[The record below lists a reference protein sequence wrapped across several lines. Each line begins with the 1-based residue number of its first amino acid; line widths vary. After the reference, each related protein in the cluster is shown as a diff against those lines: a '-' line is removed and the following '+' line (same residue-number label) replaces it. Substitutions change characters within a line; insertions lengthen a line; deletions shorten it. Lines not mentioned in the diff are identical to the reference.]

1 MKAECYSEKIRL
13 FFIRKTLLRW
23 IIVCCFLMV
32 HVALLANDGTYYTS
46 GNQLLPLVETDIR
59 VQREVLTLSWGEDGM
74 AEVDVYY
81 EFFNPGE
88 RKKVLMGFEANPPMY
103 MDSLDRSGA
112 HPYISDFTVEM
123 NDKPLSVSTSVVKN
137 DTLYVQNGKV
147 CALNL
152 FQYEID
158 EARSGNYLW
167 NPQINDGIPISFVY
181 HFSADFKPGVNV
193 VRHRYRYLMCQSA
206 YCRYELDYKLS
217 PAMRWANHQIDDFTL
232 RIQTRDVPLHFMME
246 DNLFSQAIPPRITGT
261 GKWRRRTVLNGNRND
276 VARVCEYF
284 LRDAVL
290 EYRVRN
296 YRPGAEL
303 YLFSADCTDT
313 GVFTRPTDYY
323 ALRNRLGGYT
333 EFPLTETLYR
343 RVRNLPFALRG
354 YIFKNK
360 MLSDYF
366 HSQWW
371 YIPDQSYQPI
381 LEELTFEEQ
390 KWFDWFE
397 EYAHSRLHH

>member
-81 EFFNPGE
+81 EFFNPEE

-137 DTLYVQNGKV
+137 DTLYVQNGMV

-193 VRHRYRYLMCQSA
+193 VRH
-206 YCRYELDYKLS
+206 
-217 PAMRWANHQIDDFTL
+217 
-232 RIQTRDVPLHFMME
+232 
-246 DNLFSQAIPPRITGT
+246 
-261 GKWRRRTVLNGNRND
+261 
-276 VARVCEYF
+276 
-284 LRDAVL
+284 
-290 EYRVRN
+290 
-296 YRPGAEL
+296 
-303 YLFSADCTDT
+303 
-313 GVFTRPTDYY
+313 
-323 ALRNRLGGYT
+323 
-333 EFPLTETLYR
+333 
-343 RVRNLPFALRG
+343 
-354 YIFKNK
+354 
-360 MLSDYF
+360 
-366 HSQWW
+366 
-371 YIPDQSYQPI
+371 
-381 LEELTFEEQ
+381 
-390 KWFDWFE
+390 
-397 EYAHSRLHH
+397 